1 VGEKETNMAD
11 LEKAITTQEQ
21 LDEVMRDR
29 LAREAK
35 KYEGYTSPKDLE
47 ELKAGYDK
55 KIGELNG
62 ALTSANEKASKYDKD
77 IAERDAKI
85 KGYETDSVKTRIAHE
100 EGLPYGMS
108 KRLSG
113 ETEDDIRKDA
123 KALHELMNMGGG
135 TQPLAEPEKTVTQTD
150 ANNAALKGMLQKM
163 TE

>member
-1 VGEKETNMAD
+1 MGE

-21 LDEVMRDR
+21 LDEVFKDR

-47 ELKAGYDK
+47 AIKADYDK
-55 KIGELNG
+55 QISDLNS
-62 ALTSANEKASKYDKD
+62 AVSAANEKAANYDKD

-113 ETEDDIRKDA
+113 ESEDDIRKDA
-123 KALHELMNMGGG
+123 KALAELIKTTGR
-135 TQPLAEPEKTVTQTD
+135 TAPPLANPEPPATKEEAKD
-150 ANNAALKGMLQKM
+150 AALRGMIQKM
-163 TE
+163 TNKE